1 MDGDPLGWGIA
12 FLAVA
17 LAGGIFVWHRRRVA
31 ELLERLALAERGT
44 AERDRLA
51 AEKSALAGQLNAA
64 EMQLKAAEAA
74 RDAVRAGF
82 ERLPMPVWRR
92 DGALALVACNTAF
105 ADAVESQP
113 ARVIAEGRMLGGNAL
128 AERGGVL
135 AERAR
140 KAGVPH
146 SESHHVVV
154 AGSRRLLNFTEIPL
168 SDGGT
173 IGIASD
179 ETAREE
185 AQTELTRHIAAHA
198 DVLENLATA
207 IAIYGADRR
216 LKFFNTAFAKLW
228 TLDEKWLRQ
237 CPDYGEVLEALRE
250 RRRLQEYADF
260 PAFKRRSLKMF
271 TSLVEPLEEWIYVPD
286 GTTLRTRIMPHPM
299 GGLLFTFEDVTDT
312 LVLERTL
319 NTQIAVQR
327 DTLNNLYE
335 GVVVVGSD
343 GRLKLSNPAYGRI
356 WGLPQESLAA
366 EPHIADIIELVR
378 EYFDYDEDWSA
389 LKERIIDRLTGRSPR
404 AGRLHRTDG
413 SVLDYACVPLPDG
426 AMLLSYLDVTDS
438 FRVERALRERTD
450 ALEAADRLKSEFI
463 STISYELRTPL
474 TTIIGFAEILANQYF
489 GPLNDRQREYCAG
502 IIGSSQRLLSIINDI
517 LDLSSIEAGRMS
529 LELRA
534 VEPRAL
540 LTDVVAVMGEM
551 ARKGELQLA
560 MNCPVELGEIV
571 IDERRMKQAL
581 CNLVSNAIKFTPP
594 GGSVTLSVELHE
606 GWVKFAVSDTGIG
619 IAEEDQ
625 TRVFEAFVRGRKG
638 KGSRT
643 GAGLGLPL
651 VKRIVELHNGRV
663 EINSPTSR
671 GATVVCILP
680 LQAALDAES
689 QQQAAAAGDSV
700 PSLPRNS

>member
-1 MDGDPLGWGIA
+1 
-12 FLAVA
+12 
-17 LAGGIFVWHRRRVA
+17 
-31 ELLERLALAERGT
+31 
-44 AERDRLA
+44 
-51 AEKSALAGQLNAA
+51 
-64 EMQLKAAEAA
+64 
-74 RDAVRAGF
+74 
-82 ERLPMPVWRR
+82 MPVWRR

-105 ADAVESQP
+105 ADAVEAEP

-168 SDGGT
+168 PDGGT

-216 LKFFNTAFAKLW
+216 LKFFNTAFSKLW

-237 CPDYGEVLEALRE
+237 GPDYGEVLEALRE

-366 EPHIADIIELVR
+366 EPHIADIIERVR

-389 LKERIIDRLTGRSPR
+389 LKERIIGRLTGRSPR

-540 LTDVVAVMGEM
+540 LTDVVAIMGEM

-560 MNCPVELGEIV
+560 MNCPLELGEIV

-663 EINSPTSR
+663 EISSPTSR
-671 GATVVCILP
+671 GTTVVCILP
-680 LQAALDAES
+680 LQAALAAES
-689 QQQAAAAGDSV
+689 QQQAAAGDPV